1 RNNRLAANPM
11 EPRGCIGIFETD
23 TNRYVLHAAT
33 GKPHLLKHDISR
45 AVLRIQS
52 DRIRVLTRDVGGG
65 FGAKNHVYPEHVLTL
80 LAAERI
86 RRPVK
91 WIATRSEMMV
101 SDAHG
106 RDQVVKAALALDKSG
121 RFVGLKVSIVVNLGA
136 YLSPRGVV
144 PPIVGGRALQG
155 AYAIPAVH
163 LDVRAVL
170 TNSTP
175 VGTYRGAGG
184 PEVMYIIERL
194 VDCAA
199 R

>member
-1 RNNRLAANPM
+1 M
-11 EPRGCIGIFETD
+11 
-23 TNRYVLHAAT
+23 
-33 GKPHLLKHDISR
+33 
-45 AVLRIQS
+45 
-52 DRIRVLTRDVGGG
+52 
-65 FGAKNHVYPEHVLTL
+65 
-80 LAAERI
+80 LAAERTG
-86 RRPVK
+86 RAVK
-91 WIATRSEMMV
+91 WIATRSEMLV

-106 RDQVVKAALALDKSG
+106 RDQLVKAALALDDKG
-121 RFVGLKVSIVVNLGA
+121 KFVGLRASIVVNLGA

-184 PEVMYIIERL
+184 PEVMYILERL

-199 R
+199 RELNLDPGGLPAQSHPRRANPVHQRLRLDLQFGEFH